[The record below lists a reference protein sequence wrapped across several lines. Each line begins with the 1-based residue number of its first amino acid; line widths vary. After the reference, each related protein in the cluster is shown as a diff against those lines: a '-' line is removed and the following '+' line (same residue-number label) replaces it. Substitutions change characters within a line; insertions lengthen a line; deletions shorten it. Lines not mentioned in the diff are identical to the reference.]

1 MMAARGITY
10 DVITT
15 ARVAPLSI
23 DWLGQ
28 SGPHIVVFSRSCISL
43 WKIANGRD
51 STMETVKKNPVFY
64 ASLTI
69 TFTLTKLVYKIDCL
83 TIPFLFNDIHDHF
96 HILILNEM
104 KIRPALLVCLLF

>member
-1 MMAARGITY
+1 MIAARGITY

-28 SGPHIVVFSRSCISL
+28 SGPQIVVFSRSCISL

-51 STMETVKKNPVFY
+51 SRMETLQTPRQTKVDALVFLQFMDWMGY
-64 ASLTI
+64 TI
-69 TFTLTKLVYKIDCL
+69 AWYLSIVIAINVRQVAWTVT
-83 TIPFLFNDIHDHF
+83 
-96 HILILNEM
+96 
-104 KIRPALLVCLLF
+104 

>member
-15 ARVAPLSI
+15 ARVAALSI

-28 SGPHIVVFSRSCISL
+28 SGPQIVVFSRSCISL

-51 STMETVKKNPVFY
+51 SRMETVKKNQYFMLCYP
-64 ASLTI
+64 SL
-69 TFTLTKLVYKIDCL
+69 
-83 TIPFLFNDIHDHF
+83 
-96 HILILNEM
+96 
-104 KIRPALLVCLLF
+104 LL

>member
-15 ARVAPLSI
+15 ARVAALSI

-104 KIRPALLVCLLF
+104 KIRPALLVCLLL